1 MKKLGEIL
9 LEKKILTKEELAQL
23 LAKQQITRERLGD
36 LVVKAGFLTTESL
49 LNIVAEQYGLQY
61 FNLKELVIPVALQKE
76 VNFEIL
82 KKYRVVPVKLEDKKL
97 FLGINDVSLLKDIDE
112 IAFNLGKT
120 IVPVL
125 LSEISIDRILVDLEK
140 LPYGTKD
147 YQFKSLEL
155 IMQGGKNFDTLIIT
169 IIDYD
174 DKIERIFIKENAPP
188 FIKKSNMI
196 EKIPYDSFTKSQILN
211 IIKEVCDENE
221 RRSLVSNGFVRV
233 KRSIMS
239 KRFTLNFYK
248 EKNSF
253 FILVINNSSSFLNI
267 SNFKLGK
274 DINKYLLEPA
284 KGIFFLI
291 APFGHGKSSF
301 ITSIIDYLNS
311 VGRYNILY
319 IAERLNET
327 LRNNRSNIVQ
337 IERSMIKDRAVFS
350 EILNDFDPNILF
362 IDNIDSSEMFSNVY
376 KFVEAGRPAYIAFES
391 NSIHSSVESLLYK
404 ESESSY
410 KYHLNRLADN
420 VKLFMNFRLVPSKN
434 GQDKFFVY
442 EYCVNSYK
450 LKKIIRDNALNLIH
464 TQVRGTG
471 DYIPFELQLADLFL
485 NNLITY
491 EVAENFSLDVDL
503 FKRHAKING

>member
-169 IIDYD
+169 ILDYD

-221 RRSLVSNGFVRV
+221 RRSLVSNGFVSV

-253 FILVINNSSSFLNI
+253 FILVIN
-267 SNFKLGK
+267 
-274 DINKYLLEPA
+274 
-284 KGIFFLI
+284 
-291 APFGHGKSSF
+291 
-301 ITSIIDYLNS
+301 
-311 VGRYNILY
+311 
-319 IAERLNET
+319 
-327 LRNNRSNIVQ
+327 
-337 IERSMIKDRAVFS
+337 
-350 EILNDFDPNILF
+350 
-362 IDNIDSSEMFSNVY
+362 
-376 KFVEAGRPAYIAFES
+376 
-391 NSIHSSVESLLYK
+391 HSS
-404 ESESSY
+404 
-410 KYHLNRLADN
+410 
-420 VKLFMNFRLVPSKN
+420 
-434 GQDKFFVY
+434 
-442 EYCVNSYK
+442 
-450 LKKIIRDNALNLIH
+450 
-464 TQVRGTG
+464 
-471 DYIPFELQLADLFL
+471 
-485 NNLITY
+485 
-491 EVAENFSLDVDL
+491 
-503 FKRHAKING
+503 